1 MALKGLHLP
10 RLGVYAVLVDVLGG
24 RHRGRYGGVASI
36 GVRPTFGENEVN
48 LEVHLFDFD
57 GDLYGEVLSV
67 ALVAYLRPELKFE
80 GVEPLVA
87 QMRIDAAEARKRLAG
102 RADEAGR

>member
-1 MALKGLHLP
+1 MP
-10 RLGVYAVLVDVLGG
+10 
-24 RHRGRYGGVASI
+24 
-36 GVRPTFGENEVN
+36 PN

-67 ALVAYLRPELKFE
+67 ALVAYLRPELKFD

-87 QMRIDAAEARKRLAG
+87 QMRLDAAEARGAAG
-102 RADEAGR
+102 RLRS